1 MTFQGALIK
10 EQGVTFAIVVVESSA
25 LQSPATC
32 KKMQLFGHR
41 IFGAVPVVLAAQGSR
56 GSMRYYGRK
65 DIVSFLSKT
74 PAFMIPW
81 KQYTVAA

>member
-1 MTFQGALIK
+1 
-10 EQGVTFAIVVVESSA
+10 
-25 LQSPATC
+25 
-32 KKMQLFGHR
+32 MQLFGHR
-41 IFGAVPVVLAAQGSR
+41 VFGAVPVVLAAQGSR
-56 GSMRYYGRK
+56 GAMRYYGRK